1 MDAGRE
7 PVLFDATLRP
17 NPPMSASAL
26 KLVVGTVA
34 IINLGFGFSFVWRGA
49 WPVTPFMGADVALL
63 AWALNAARIAARA
76 WEQVK
81 LTPGKL
87 LIRHQPAKG
96 SAREVAFNPY
106 WVRVD
111 MDDPPTRTSRLMLW
125 SHGRGVQIAKFLAPE
140 ERLSF
145 AKTLRAA
152 LHRARQTGIG

>member
-1 MDAGRE
+1 MDAE

-17 NPPMSASAL
+17 NPPMSARAL
-26 KLVVGTVA
+26 KLVVGAVA
-34 IINLGFGFSFVWRGA
+34 FVNLGFGFYFVWRGA

-63 AWALNAARIAARA
+63 CWALNAARIAARA
-76 WEQVK
+76 WERVK

-96 SAREVAFNPY
+96 TASEFVLNPY

-111 MDDPPTRTSRLMLW
+111 MDDPPTRTSQLTLW
-125 SHGRGVQIAKFLAPE
+125 SHGQGVQIARFLAPE

-145 AKTLRAA
+145 AKVLRAA
-152 LHRARQTGIG
+152 LARARHAGIG